1 MSSIDQLKLQILKI
15 ISNDNFDL
23 ETLLNILK
31 PIPIFSDNIVFQEK
45 INEIVSI
52 LIQDRDGNNIFT
64 IDDLKLMSKDIMA
77 ITTLTSSIILIL
89 GMLPELDLQY
99 EKGASEE
106 LIFKILIYIFIFII
120 YKKTKINWTF

>member
-106 LIFKILIYIFIFII
+106 LIFKILIYI
-120 YKKTKINWTF
+120 